1 MITSKKVRSVAGLSR
16 LGVLIFALLIVSTV
30 FVCYQVFPFYY
41 YYWEI
46 EGLMQSQAAKAYDFS
61 DSEIRQNIMERVR
74 KLEIPLDDE
83 DDLQINRFDGKI
95 VIDMKYDEVLF
106 LDWGDK
112 SYDLHVFHFNPH
124 VEQAVR
130 GGR

>member
-1 MITSKKVRSVAGLSR
+1 MIISKKLRSVAGLSR
-16 LGVLIFALLIVSTV
+16 LGVLIFVLLIVCTV

-46 EGLMQSQAAKAYDFS
+46 EGLMQSQAVKAYDFS
-61 DSEIRQNIMERVR
+61 DVEIRKNIMERVR
-74 KLEIPLDDE
+74 KLEIPLDDD

-95 VIDMKYDEVLF
+95 VIDMQYDEVLF

-112 SYDLHVFHFNPH
+112 TYDIHVFHFNPH

-130 GGR
+130 GGK